1 MIPRYISGRPNVNR
15 FVAFDIRVCRM
26 AIVGAILRVNWIYAN
41 ETQNTVNARRNF
53 NVAIYGTVYVT
64 TRGDNHYDDATR
76 VILIFISPPGWDTR
90 VSGDAN

>member
-41 ETQNTVNARRNF
+41 ETQNTVNTKRNV

-64 TRGDNHYDDATR
+64 TRSDPIFTTMLR
-76 VILIFISPPGWDTR
+76 VILIFISLGWDTR
-90 VSGDAN
+90 VLGDAN

>member
-41 ETQNTVNARRNF
+41 ETQNTVNTKRNV

-64 TRGDNHYDDATR
+64 TRSDNLYDDATCYFDFY
-76 VILIFISPPGWDTR
+76 IAGMGYTR
-90 VSGDAN
+90 VG